1 MQKQCQY
8 QFFMNFTVWVLEIV
22 AAVIRWKKTVEFPKR
37 RTDEKKTE
45 TKTAE
50 KTEDNFQNFGFS

>member
-1 MQKQCQY
+1 MSIS
-8 QFFMNFTVWVLEIV
+8 VLYELYGLSV
-22 AAVIRWKKTVEFPKR
+22 GDSRCRNKVKKNRVEFPKR